1 MPETP
6 EQKARLEIDEALAA
20 AGWLVQSRDQL
31 DLTASRGI
39 AVREFPMKTGFGF
52 ADYLPLLAHV
62 RTAIRKRTNFL
73 PSSSAPLQAT
83 GLAEAEEPVKGLR
96 IRFDERAPNARP

>member
-1 MPETP
+1 M
-6 EQKARLEIDEALAA
+6 
-20 AGWLVQSRDQL
+20 
-31 DLTASRGI
+31 
-39 AVREFPMKTGFGF
+39 
-52 ADYLPLLAHV
+52 
-62 RTAIRKRTNFL
+62 TNFL